1 MSYKTEYYIVDRR
14 ALPEVYVK
22 VVEAKRLLST
32 GEVQSVQE
40 AAKRLDISRSSFYK
54 YKDMIEPFTD
64 ATTKKVVT
72 LSCTL
77 EDEPGILS
85 QLLSEIGKGQA
96 NILTIH
102 QSIPIN
108 GLADISMSIEVTEKT
123 MCLGDIIEAMRG
135 VSGVHEIKIIARQ

>member
-1 MSYKTEYYIVDRR
+1 MSHKTEYYIVDRR
-14 ALPEVYVK
+14 ALPDVYIK
-22 VVEAKRLLST
+22 VVEAKRLLNT

-40 AAKRLDISRSSFYK
+40 AANRLDISRSSFYK

-64 ATTKKVVT
+64 ATAKKVVT

-108 GLADISMSIEVTEKT
+108 GLADISLSIEVNEKT
-123 MCLGDIIEAMRG
+123 HCLGDIIEAMRG
-135 VSGVHEIKIIARQ
+135 VSGVHDIKIIARQ